1 MDVGR
6 KFTREEGNLRER
18 KEIYKIYKYSKPC
31 KTSIR
36 KLPLA
41 TQIYSDIS
49 VEHVVFSCFKAQLWS
64 VKYITVSFISGMWAH
79 SMTVQDY
86 QDLIDRGWRR

>member
-1 MDVGR
+1 MP
-6 KFTREEGNLRER
+6 
-18 KEIYKIYKYSKPC
+18 KPC
-31 KTSIR
+31 KTSIGN
-36 KLPLA
+36 LPLA

-49 VEHVVFSCFKAQLWS
+49 VEHVVFECFKGRLWS
-64 VKYITVSFISGMWAH
+64 VKYVTVSFISGMWAH